1 MKQNIKYIAGALF
14 VGLSMVACSPEEFDG
29 ANENDKPSLEN
40 ITVDVQ
46 VDQTTNTVT
55 LASQH
60 LSQAYP
66 YWCIPS
72 VRTDDGEADFYST
85 LEKTSK
91 VFALSGDKKIIYRV
105 GNRNGFS
112 DRAIEQIVH
121 IDNSLKNLE
130 GVAKVLTSEEGKQWR
145 VADEEDAHFGYGPK
159 GGDGSGTWTTGDSK
173 VDGLAFYDD
182 FINLVTGTSAGNFEY
197 NGSMSYNPGEDGEMQ
212 FGGNGG
218 NDKKAVSKQES
229 SYKIVVEGDDVLL
242 KLAPNTNMPFIPSD
256 AFLANPVFRIDA
268 YSDELLVLVANDG
281 DRAWRL
287 VLTSLDFGGA
297 EPGWNGF
304 TSGINLLD
312 GINGTPR
319 FWFANSGWGEIDA
332 PEHSGSLS
340 EGFKFTMNSTGS
352 EQWQA
357 QLHIENTGVILS
369 AEKTYDFSIVI
380 ISTAEEIQMVTVK
393 PHPAGDD
400 NTFFTAD
407 KFPVVKGTNVIAL
420 SDCIG
425 FDGEIVL
432 TFDFAGAPEGTTF
445 TLQNAYVAE
454 HDAANIVPF
463 NYNDANNVWRTEV
476 EMVNGFD
483 MSFWWADAGWGQ
495 IDDPEFAYKEKK
507 NGANLYTITA
517 PAATALQWQAQ
528 NTFSTKI
535 GATADDLVDF
545 SCVIIPNC
553 DLNGAT
559 VKLTQDDNDDN
570 FFFAEQVNLKAGVPN
585 VVKFTDKQLSA
596 GEAADALKLIF
607 DFGGNPEGAVIN
619 ITDIVVI
626 KK

>member
-1 MKQNIKYIAGALF
+1 
-14 VGLSMVACSPEEFDG
+14 
-29 ANENDKPSLEN
+29 
-40 ITVDVQ
+40 
-46 VDQTTNTVT
+46 
-55 LASQH
+55 
-60 LSQAYP
+60 
-66 YWCIPS
+66 
-72 VRTDDGEADFYST
+72 
-85 LEKTSK
+85 
-91 VFALSGDKKIIYRV
+91 
-105 GNRNGFS
+105 
-112 DRAIEQIVH
+112 
-121 IDNSLKNLE
+121 
-130 GVAKVLTSEEGKQWR
+130 
-145 VADEEDAHFGYGPK
+145 
-159 GGDGSGTWTTGDSK
+159 
-173 VDGLAFYDD
+173 
-182 FINLVTGTSAGNFEY
+182 
-197 NGSMSYNPGEDGEMQ
+197 
-212 FGGNGG
+212 
-218 NDKKAVSKQES
+218 
-229 SYKIVVEGDDVLL
+229 
-242 KLAPNTNMPFIPSD
+242 
-256 AFLANPVFRIDA
+256 
-268 YSDELLVLVANDG
+268 
-281 DRAWRL
+281 
-287 VLTSLDFGGA
+287 
-297 EPGWNGF
+297 
-304 TSGINLLD
+304 
-312 GINGTPR
+312 
-319 FWFANSGWGEIDA
+319 
-332 PEHSGSLS
+332 
-340 EGFKFTMNSTGS
+340 
-352 EQWQA
+352 
-357 QLHIENTGVILS
+357 
-369 AEKTYDFSIVI
+369 
-380 ISTAEEIQMVTVK
+380 MVTVK

-517 PAATALQWQAQ
+517 PAATASQWQAQ

-596 GEAADALKLIF
+596 GESADALKLIF